1 MQIEKETQDINILFS
16 VARLA
21 NFDGKGV
28 ELIFSV
34 LNNTILPNNI
44 PMNEM
49 SFEIACDACAD
60 VGYWHE
66 AKDLL
71 QLMTMKAHEDDGIC
85 PFPTSNVFHP
95 VLRAFQNGEING
107 LWCEGTSES
116 LDEVLE
122 AMLLNNI
129 NVDPNLLIND
139 WEDEELF
146 EDEEKDMKNVED

>member
-60 VGYWHE
+60 VG
-66 AKDLL
+66 ACKGLI
-71 QLMTMKAHEDDGIC
+71 AAVVIA
-85 PFPTSNVFHP
+85 P
-95 VLRAFQNGEING
+95 VPSGGRA
-107 LWCEGTSES
+107 S
-116 LDEVLE
+116 D
-122 AMLLNNI
+122 
-129 NVDPNLLIND
+129 
-139 WEDEELF
+139 
-146 EDEEKDMKNVED
+146 